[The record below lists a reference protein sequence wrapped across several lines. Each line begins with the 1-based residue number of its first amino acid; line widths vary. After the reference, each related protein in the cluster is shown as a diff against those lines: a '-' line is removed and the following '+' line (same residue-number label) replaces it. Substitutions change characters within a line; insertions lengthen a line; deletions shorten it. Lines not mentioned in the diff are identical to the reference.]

1 MTTPIP
7 SQTAAT
13 APTLGAQAVVEGL
26 LGAGINCGF
35 GIPSIHNIA
44 IYEGLRQARQFH
56 HWVVRHEQAAGF
68 AADGF
73 YRASGRIAA
82 LFASTGPGN
91 LFTLVPLL
99 ESLQTNT
106 PVLLIGTNIASPLQ
120 TRQGG
125 GLHETPQQIDI
136 IRPLTRFACRVT
148 SADEIPQAFADA
160 VSVLRGPAP
169 GPAFIEIAHDLLA
182 GPLSADVAQPE
193 PRPSEVPAS
202 APENIAKAAALV
214 AQSRRPVLLIGAGI
228 HDAVAEIRT
237 LAEFL
242 GAPVVTTTTGKGNFP
257 ADHPL
262 AFGCISRLGPVQELF
277 EQSDLLISL
286 GARLIEFDTG
296 RFSLK
301 LPQTHLQIVDSP
313 EYAGTRFPAS
323 LLLSGQV
330 GAIAKELAT
339 QQKQSRAS
347 WFDIAKASAREQ
359 TRLQALNSDA
369 YRAIQLLRGALDRHD
384 VVANDQSI
392 LNYWASGFFPV
403 LEPRSFLYPAGSGTL
418 GYGLPAAIGAAF
430 ALQQDGSRHR
440 VVCISGD
447 GGFQYTLHELATLKQ
462 HDLPVKIL
470 LVNDQAYGVIGFL
483 QRSTFGQTYEV
494 DLKNPDFCAVAQA
507 YGISATRAT
516 SLAELSEKIS
526 SWLETPGPALLEWR
540 TQLQAPW
547 EIGAIIRP
555 AGISTKEQK

>member
-1 MTTPIP
+1 MPLS
-7 SQTAAT
+7 SQTAVV
-13 APTLGAQAVVEGL
+13 APKLGAQAVVEGL
-26 LGAGINCGF
+26 LRAGINCGF

-82 LFASTGPGN
+82 IFASTGPGN
-91 LFTLVPLL
+91 LFTLTPLL

-106 PVLLIGTNIASPLQ
+106 PVLLIGTNIASALQ
-120 TRQGG
+120 ANRGG
-125 GLHETPQQIDI
+125 GLHETPQQIEI
-136 IRPLTRFACRVT
+136 IRPLTRFARRVS

-160 VSVLRGPAP
+160 ATILRGPAP

-182 GPLSADVAQPE
+182 APLSADVAQPE
-193 PRPSEVPAS
+193 PRLPETIAS
-202 APENIAKAAALV
+202 TPEQLSQAAKLV
-214 AQSRRPVLLIGAGI
+214 AQCRRPVLLIGAGI
-228 HDAVAEIRT
+228 QDAVAETRK
-237 LAEFL
+237 LAESL
-242 GAPVVTTTTGKGNFP
+242 NAPVVTTTTGKGNFP

-262 AFGCISRLGPVQELF
+262 AFGCISRLGAVQELF
-277 EQSDLLISL
+277 EQSDLLISV
-286 GARLIEFDTG
+286 GARLTEFDTG

-301 LPQTHLQIVDSP
+301 LPPMHLQIADSP
-313 EYAGTRFPAS
+313 EYPGTRFPAS
-323 LLLSGQV
+323 VLLTGNI
-330 GAIAKELAT
+330 GAIT
-339 QQKQSRAS
+339 KQFTVQPKGPRAP
-347 WFDIAKASAREQ
+347 WFDIPGASAREDA
-359 TRLQALNSDA
+359 RLQALNSDA
-369 YRAIQLLRGALDRHD
+369 YRAIRLLREALDRHD
-384 VVANDQSI
+384 IVANDQSI
-392 LNYWASGFFPV
+392 LNYWASAFFPV
-403 LEPRSFLYPAGSGTL
+403 LEPRTFLYPAGSGTL
-418 GYGLPAAIGAAF
+418 GYGLPAAIGAAL
-430 ALQQDGSRHR
+430 AMRQNGSSHR

-447 GGFQYTLHELATLKQ
+447 GGFQYTLHELATLRQ

-507 YGISATRAT
+507 YGIAAQRAT
-516 SLAELSEKIS
+516 SLAELSQKLS

-555 AGISTKEQK
+555 AGISSKEQK